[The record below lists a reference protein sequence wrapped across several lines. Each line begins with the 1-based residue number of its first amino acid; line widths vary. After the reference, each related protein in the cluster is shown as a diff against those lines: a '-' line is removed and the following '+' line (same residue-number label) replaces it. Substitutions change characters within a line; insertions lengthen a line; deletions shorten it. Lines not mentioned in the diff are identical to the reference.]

1 MNINLTPDQ
10 YYYALYLA
18 QLELIEREKEQGSL
32 TKLSQKLYDAYE
44 KELDRVA
51 PNRNAMI
58 IE

>member
-1 MNINLTPDQ
+1 MHINLTPEQ

-32 TKLSQKLYDAYE
+32 TKLSQKLYEAYE

-58 IE
+58 V

>member
-1 MNINLTPDQ
+1 MNINLTPEQ

-32 TKLSQKLYDAYE
+32 TELSQKLYDAYE

-58 IE
+58 V

>member
-1 MNINLTPDQ
+1 MNINLTPEQ

-51 PNRNAMI
+51 PNRNAVI
-58 IE
+58 V

>member
-1 MNINLTPDQ
+1 MNINLTPEQ

>member
-1 MNINLTPDQ
+1 MNINLTPEQ

-32 TKLSQKLYDAYE
+32 TKLTQKLYDAYE

-58 IE
+58 V

>member
-1 MNINLTPDQ
+1 MNINLTPEQ

-58 IE
+58 VQ

>member
-1 MNINLTPDQ
+1 MNINLTPEQ

-32 TKLSQKLYDAYE
+32 TKLSQNLYDAYE

-51 PNRNAMI
+51 PNRNYMI
-58 IE
+58 VQ

>member
-1 MNINLTPDQ
+1 MHINLTPEQ

-58 IE
+58 V

>member
-1 MNINLTPDQ
+1 MNINLTPEQ
-10 YYYALYLA
+10 YYYALFLA

-58 IE
+58 V

>member
-1 MNINLTPDQ
+1 MNINLTPEQ

-32 TKLSQKLYDAYE
+32 TKLSQNLYDAYE

>member
-1 MNINLTPDQ
+1 MNINLTPEQ

-32 TKLSQKLYDAYE
+32 TRLSQKLYDAYE

-58 IE
+58 V

>member
-1 MNINLTPDQ
+1 MNINLTPEQ

-44 KELDRVA
+44 RELDRVA

-58 IE
+58 V

>member
-1 MNINLTPDQ
+1 MNINLTPEQ

-58 IE
+58 V

>member
-1 MNINLTPDQ
+1 MNINLTPEQ

-32 TKLSQKLYDAYE
+32 TKLSQKLYDDYE

-58 IE
+58 V

>member
-1 MNINLTPDQ
+1 MNINLTPEQ

-32 TKLSQKLYDAYE
+32 TKLAQKLYDAYE

-58 IE
+58 V

>member
-1 MNINLTPDQ
+1 MNINLTPEQ

-32 TKLSQKLYDAYE
+32 TKSAQDLYDAYE

-58 IE
+58 V

>member
-1 MNINLTPDQ
+1 MNINLTPEQ

-18 QLELIEREKEQGSL
+18 QLELIERKKEQGSL
-32 TKLSQKLYDAYE
+32 IKSAQNLYDAYE

-58 IE
+58 V

>member
-1 MNINLTPDQ
+1 MNINLTPEQ

-32 TKLSQKLYDAYE
+32 TKLSQKLYDVYE

-58 IE
+58 V